1 MKKSGS
7 FSRLGFEAG
16 TFGIQNRSSAHP
28 TVTFMIMQQ
37 PFVWGLVE
45 KKMSLIRD

>member
-16 TFGIQNRSSAHP
+16 ASGIQNMSAAHP
-28 TVTFMIMQQ
+28 TVTFMILQQ
-37 PFVWGLVE
+37 PFVWGLAE
-45 KKMSLIRD
+45 KKMNLIRN